1 MAGDSI
7 EYDILTSHPVGG
19 YPADM
24 PMPFGAWRL
33 YSGLDI
39 TGITTPNVAALS
51 TDLMVLNWAD
61 NAATSVK
68 AAYSFEMPLDYCPN
82 PVYPGRAAT
91 GVTATPYAIDTAAKN
106 QDFLK
111 LYGIFRR
118 SRAAADATGTANT
131 LTPIANVY
139 WFTPTTDIAIR
150 SLTTG
155 AVGEQA
161 SATTGLGNGSAYLPF
176 ISASNEDATTN
187 LTGFAPMV
195 MDIGARLRAE
205 GKRIL
210 PGDVVRIVL
219 GVNVAYADAQ
229 MQMMTTRLRYWRNA
243 CFNDVRQRGINLA

>member
-1 MAGDSI
+1 MAGDNL
-7 EYDILTSHPVGG
+7 EYDTLTSHPGIG
-19 YPADM
+19 FPADM

-33 YSGLDI
+33 FSGLDI
-39 TGITTPNVAALS
+39 TGITTPNLAALS
-51 TDLMVLNWAD
+51 TDLMLLNWAD
-61 NAATSVK
+61 NAADTVRV
-68 AAYSFEMPLDYCPN
+68 AYSFEMPLDYCPN

-111 LYGIFRR
+111 FYAIARR
-118 SRAAADATGTANT
+118 SRGAADATGTANT
-131 LTPIANVY
+131 LTPVAQVH
-139 WFTPTTDIAIR
+139 WFTPGTDIVIR

-161 SATTGLGNGSAYLPF
+161 SAATGLGNGSAYLPF

-219 GVNVAYADAQ
+219 GVNAQYADAQ
-229 MQMMTTRLRYWRNA
+229 MQVIATRLRYWRNA
-243 CFNDVRQRGINLA
+243 CFNDVRQRGINI